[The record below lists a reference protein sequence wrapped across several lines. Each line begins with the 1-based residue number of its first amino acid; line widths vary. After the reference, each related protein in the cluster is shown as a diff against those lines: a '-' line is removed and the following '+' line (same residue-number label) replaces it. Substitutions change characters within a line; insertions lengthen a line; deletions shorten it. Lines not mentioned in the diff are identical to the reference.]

1 MLLVNTPKEGLDA
14 MVKTFDA
21 GAAAGWNCIIEM
33 DIQGDKKYTIKIENQ
48 KIDFKEGPAA
58 KADLVIT
65 ISKDDW
71 MAIANGQLNAV
82 AAFMSGK
89 LKSQGD
95 MSHLMKLQ
103 SVFKLG

>member
-1 MLLVNTPKEGLDA
+1 LVDTPKEGLEA
-14 MVKTFDA
+14 MVGTFDSA
-21 GAAAGWNCIIEM
+21 AAAGWNCVIEM
-33 DIQGDKKYTIKIENQ
+33 DIQGDAKYNITIADQ
-48 KIDFKEGPAA
+48 KIDWGEGPAD

-71 MAIANGQLNAV
+71 MAITNGQLNAV

>member
-1 MLLVNTPKEGLDA
+1 MPAKTPKEGLQNMA
-14 MVKTFDA
+14 KSFNPA
-21 GAAAGWNCIIEM
+21 AAAGWKCHITM
-33 DIQGDKKYTIKIENQ
+33 DIVGDAKYNIKIENQ
-48 KIDFKEGPAA
+48 KCVLADGPAP
-58 KADLVIT
+58 KPDLTIT
-65 ISKDDW
+65 ISKADW
-71 MAIANGQLNAV
+71 MAISNGQLNAV

>member
-1 MLLVNTPKEGLDA
+1 MVDTPKEGIEA
-14 MVKTFDA
+14 MAKTFDSA
-21 GAAAGWNCIIEM
+21 AAAGWTVTIEM
-33 DIQGDKKYTIKIENQ
+33 DIQGDQKYTINIVDQ
-48 KIDFKEGPAA
+48 KLDWKEGAA
-58 KADLVIT
+58 DKADLVIT
-65 ISKDDW
+65 ISKEDW
-71 MAIANGQLNAV
+71 MAISNGQLNAV

>member
-1 MLLVNTPKEGLDA
+1 MVDTPKEGLEA
-14 MVKTFDA
+14 MAETFDPQ
-21 GAAAGWNCIIEM
+21 AAAGWTCKITM
-33 DIQGDKKYTIKIENQ
+33 DITGDAKYHILIKDQ
-48 KIDFKEGPAA
+48 QCSLGDGPADSP
-58 KADLVIT
+58 DLIIT

-71 MAIANGQLNAV
+71 MAISNGQLNAV

>member
-1 MLLVNTPKEGLDA
+1 MA
-14 MVKTFDA
+14 KTFDS
-21 GAAAGWNCIIEM
+21 GAAAGWNCTIEM
-33 DIQGDKKYTIKIENQ
+33 DIQGDQKYTIKIADQ
-48 KIDFKEGPAA
+48 KLDWGEGPAD

-71 MAIANGQLNAV
+71 MAISNGQLNAV

>member
-1 MLLVNTPKEGLDA
+1 
-14 MVKTFDA
+14 
-21 GAAAGWNCIIEM
+21 
-33 DIQGDKKYTIKIENQ
+33 
-48 KIDFKEGPAA
+48 
-58 KADLVIT
+58 
-65 ISKDDW
+65 
-71 MAIANGQLNAV
+71 MAISNGQLNAV

>member
-1 MLLVNTPKEGLDA
+1 MVDNPREGLEA
-14 MVKTFDA
+14 MVGTFDSA
-21 GAAAGWNCIIEM
+21 AAAGWNCVIEM
-33 DIQGDKKYTIKIENQ
+33 DIQGDQKYNITIADQ
-48 KIDFKEGPAA
+48 KINWGEGPAD
-58 KADLVIT
+58 KADLIIT

-71 MAIANGQLNAV
+71 MAISNGQLNAV

>member
-1 MLLVNTPKEGLDA
+1 
-14 MVKTFDA
+14 MVGTFDSA
-21 GAAAGWNCIIEM
+21 AAAGWNCVIEM
-33 DIQGDKKYTIKIENQ
+33 DITGDAKYNITIKDQ
-48 KIDFKEGPAA
+48 KIEWGEGPPD

-71 MAIANGQLNAV
+71 MAISNGQLNAV

-89 LKSQGD
+89 LNSQGD

>member
-1 MLLVNTPKEGLDA
+1 LVDTPKEGIEA
-14 MVKTFDA
+14 MAGTFDPS
-21 GAAAGWNCIIEM
+21 AAAGWNCVIEM
-33 DIQGDKKYTIKIENQ
+33 DIQGDQKYNIIIKDQ
-48 KIDFKEGPAA
+48 KLDWGEGAPD
-58 KADLVIT
+58 KADLVIS

-71 MAIANGQLNAV
+71 MAISNGQLNAV

>member
-1 MLLVNTPKEGLDA
+1 MVDTPKEGLEA
-14 MVKTFDA
+14 MVGTFDPA
-21 GAAAGWNCIIEM
+21 AAAGWTCTIEM
-33 DIQGDKKYTIKIENQ
+33 DIQGDQKYHIAIKDQ
-48 KIDFKEGPAA
+48 KIDWGEGAA
-58 KADLVIT
+58 DKADLVIT

-71 MAIANGQLNAV
+71 MAITNGQLNAV

>member
-1 MLLVNTPKEGLDA
+1 LVDTPKEGLEA
-14 MVKTFDA
+14 MVGTFDS
-21 GAAAGWNCIIEM
+21 GAAAGWNCVIEM
-33 DIQGDKKYTIKIENQ
+33 DIQGDNKYNITIKDQ
-48 KIDFKEGPAA
+48 KIDWGEGPAD

>member
-1 MLLVNTPKEGLDA
+1 
-14 MVKTFDA
+14 MVGTFDSA
-21 GAAAGWNCIIEM
+21 AAAGWNCVIEM
-33 DIQGDKKYTIKIENQ
+33 DIQGDQKYTITIKDQ
-48 KIDFKEGPAA
+48 KIKWGEGPPA
-58 KADLVIT
+58 KADLIIT

-71 MAIANGQLNAV
+71 LAITNGQLNAV